1 MSDLILPD
9 EHEEPKFERINRIQ
23 TIDAGQYV
31 RATVDL
37 PDELIPLGE
46 ILAISDVAYVDN
58 LPHTIKLRAHPRHYG
73 HQDKRKV
80 KHKGWELTTH
90 AFLLKDFLGSFEQIS
105 VEEAQA
111 KRAQEQQ
118 EAMSRINEM
127 QADIQDV
134 QTNPARL
141 AQIISEGLAERRKE
155 RGEDEPNTLPALTDG
170 LPPLTLGTAI
180 ARGVTEAS
188 MIQLRGQADHQ
199 RDIVSIKA
207 EWLKKATQKLSA
219 AFSAMAPYYTEQVEI
234 PMARARE
241 MQEQVKRITDGLQS
255 LDLYL
260 GKDVYVH
267 RVASGKSASEDQ
279 PLTIV
284 QRKLVM
290 SEELAVFLDVNDRT
304 DHNSINRFLSLLGND
319 SALVDQVFLAPRCV
333 LCMAATRRDVSYKE
347 ASPLESALENMENKK
362 VFLLVRDGENIFYVS
377 SPVESHLEAARLF
390 PTKDETDKIFRGVD
404 GAAITFE
411 SLRYTSS
418 LSQHERHAL
427 HYKRLLI
434 LLCGLDHREKLFG
447 NFYTGGESL
456 SFVTMDFQEKHMRFI
471 SDDDEATLL
480 AGAERPVPVMDWLRS
495 RNRYLTSGARVF
507 GVWKDIVSNEGA
519 CPGGVQ
525 FSARYEGESGVLI
538 AFKGDK
544 GTAVELDVTI
554 NNKARKVKAYPRG
567 YRRCNDVFDNS
578 LPVPY
583 LVLDAIEPE
592 QLHFYIHDRFSRIEN
607 VAYLRLFKRA
617 LAWLSAEREAEKPA
631 RERMLQA
638 IVTNGICAAESALDT
653 LNHAIRL
660 WRSAN
665 RGKVLPSLGDEGT
678 SDWNEV
684 LDVVYLLEHGKATQF
699 ERIKAHLDSEG
710 YALVRLCVTGRARLA
725 AYVEPKAEERD
736 DRLTPHVWLHRIV
749 LRLGKRT
756 VTEMSRSWERLPAF
770 DAAEH
775 EIVSS
780 GNEAPWLSTYSG
792 FSSHKQKQDLFLA
805 CEKGVSYLRDLASNE
820 QRVREF
826 AAEYLIKR
834 SQTKGSHGSVPHIGL
849 ALPIGLIHHKQGS
862 RENIRAICVSDY
874 LASDAIYSLLED
886 GPFKED
892 FKRKELSRYAHP
904 NHQVSRMVHVADRRM
919 IGSTLNL
926 SLWTKRFAL
935 EAAADPLRPNIS
947 PYSWGSSHGTLSLD
961 AKVAKGKEESSESES
976 YWFAGGLV
984 PGARGQGLDALIGT
998 EGKTDALRPGQLWLY
1013 TPSSK
1018 TSAETE
1024 FFAEIERQD
1033 LTSYC
1038 MSDWDTQLLA
1048 CWLTPEEREQVLQ
1061 RYSSAYPGA
1070 LDTCDE
1076 KPRIQAAQRT
1086 FSLPAGTIVKE
1097 AIRSTE

>member
-1 MSDLILPD
+1 MSDLILAE
-9 EHEEPKFERINRIQ
+9 EHEEPKFERINRVQ

-37 PDELIPLGE
+37 PDELIPFGE

-73 HQDKRKV
+73 HQDQRKV

-90 AFLLKDFLGSFEQIS
+90 AFLLKDFLDSFEQVS

-111 KRAQEQQ
+111 KRALEQQ

-155 RGEDEPNTLPALTDG
+155 RGEDEPTTLPALSDG

-241 MQEQVKRITDGLQS
+241 MQEQVKRISDGLQS

-267 RVASGKSASEDQ
+267 RIASGKSAPEDQ

-290 SEELAVFLDVNDRT
+290 TEELAVFLDVNDST
-304 DHNSINRFLSLLGND
+304 DHNSIKRFLSLLGMD
-319 SALVDQVFLAPRCV
+319 SALADQVFLAPRCV
-333 LCMAATRRDVSYKE
+333 VCMAATRRNVSYKD
-347 ASPLESALENMENKK
+347 ASPLESAMENIENKK

-390 PTKDETDKIFRGVD
+390 PTKDETDRIFRGVD
-404 GAAITFE
+404 GSAITFE

-418 LSQHERHAL
+418 LTQHERHAL

-447 NFYTGGESL
+447 SFYAGGESL
-456 SFVTMDFQEKHMRFI
+456 NFVSMDFQERHMRFI

-480 AGAERPVPVMDWLRS
+480 AGAERPAPVMDWLRS

-525 FSARYEGESGVLI
+525 FSAQYSGESGVLI

-567 YRRCNDVFDNS
+567 YRRSNDGFDNS

-607 VAYLRLFKRA
+607 VEYLRLFKRA
-617 LAWLSAEREAEKPA
+617 LAWLNAERDAEKPS

-638 IVTNGICAAESALDT
+638 IVSNGVCSTVSAQAT

-665 RGKVLPSLGDEGT
+665 RGKALPTLEDEG
-678 SDWNEV
+678 SSGWNEV
-684 LDVVYLLEHGKATQF
+684 LDVVYLLEHSSATQF
-699 ERIKAHLDSEG
+699 ERIKAYLDSEG
-710 YALVRLCVTGRARLA
+710 HALVRLCVTGRARLV

-775 EIVSS
+775 EIASS
-780 GNEAPWLSTYSG
+780 GNEAPWLSTYCG
-792 FSSHKQKQDLFLA
+792 FSTYKQKQDLFLA
-805 CEKGVSYLRDLASNE
+805 CEKGVSFLRDLALNE

-826 AAEYLIKR
+826 AEEYLTKR
-834 SQTKGSHGSVPHIGL
+834 RQAKGSHGSVPHIGL

-874 LASDAIYSLLED
+874 LASDAIYSLLEA
-886 GPFKED
+886 GSFKED
-892 FKRKELSRYAHP
+892 FMRKELSRYAHP

-926 SLWTKRFAL
+926 SLWSKKFAL
-935 EAAADPLRPNIS
+935 EAAADPLKLDVS
-947 PYSWGSSHGTLSLD
+947 PYSWGASHGTLSLD
-961 AKVAKGKEESSESES
+961 AKVAKGKEESRESES

-984 PGARGQGLDALIGT
+984 PGVQGQGLDALIGI
-998 EGKTDALRPGQLWLY
+998 EGKLDGLQPGQFWLY
-1013 TPSSK
+1013 TPSNEA
-1018 TSAETE
+1018 SAETE
-1024 FFAEIERQD
+1024 YFAEIDGQA
-1033 LTSYC
+1033 LTNYS
-1038 MSDWDTQLLA
+1038 MGVWDSQLLA
-1048 CWLTPEEREQVLQ
+1048 CWLTADEREQVLQ
-1061 RYSSAYPGA
+1061 RFSAAYPGV
-1070 LDTCDE
+1070 LDTCDDM
-1076 KPRIQAAQRT
+1076 PRVQAAKRT

-1097 AIRSTE
+1097 AVRSTE

>member
-1 MSDLILPD
+1 MSELILVD
-9 EHEEPKFERINRIQ
+9 EHEEPKLERINRVQ
-23 TIDAGQYV
+23 SIDAGQYV

-46 ILAISDVAYVDN
+46 VLAISDVAYVDN

-73 HQDKRKV
+73 HHDKRNV
-80 KHKGWELTTH
+80 PHRGWELTSH
-90 AFLLKDFLGSFEQIS
+90 AFLLKDFLGRFEHVS
-105 VEEAQA
+105 LEEAQA

-118 EAMSRINEM
+118 EAMARINAM
-127 QADIQDV
+127 QADIQAV
-134 QTNPARL
+134 QTNPTRL
-141 AQIISEGLAERRKE
+141 AEIISEGLAERRKE
-155 RGEDEPNTLPALTDG
+155 RGENEPTTLPALSDG

-180 ARGVTEAS
+180 ARGVTEVS
-188 MIQLRGQADHQ
+188 MAQLRGQADHQ

-207 EWLKKATQKLSA
+207 EWLKKATEKLSA
-219 AFSAMAPYYTEQVEI
+219 AFSAMTPYYTEQVEI

-267 RVASGKSASEDQ
+267 RVASGKSADEDQ

-290 SEELAVFLDVNDRT
+290 SEELAVFLDVDDST
-304 DHNSINRFLSLLGND
+304 DHNSIGNFLSLLGERK
-319 SALVDQVFLAPRCV
+319 SLVDQIFLAPRCV

-347 ASPLESALENMENKK
+347 ASPLESAIENMENKK

-377 SPVESHLEAARLF
+377 SPVESHLESARLF
-390 PTKDETDKIFRGVD
+390 PTKDETDQIFRGVD

-411 SLRYTSS
+411 NLRYTSS
-418 LSQHERHAL
+418 LTQHERHAL

-456 SFVTMDFQEKHMRFI
+456 NFVSLAFQEKHMRFI

-480 AGAERPVPVMDWLRS
+480 AGSKRPVPVMDWLRS

-567 YRRCNDVFDNS
+567 YLRCNDAFDNT

-592 QLHFYIHDRFSRIEN
+592 QLHFYIHDRLSRIEN

-617 LAWLSAEREAEKPA
+617 LAWLNAEREAERPT
-631 RERMLQA
+631 RVRMLQA
-638 IVTNGICAAESALDT
+638 IVTNGICSAESASET

-665 RGKVLPSLGDEGT
+665 RGKPLPALSAEGT

-684 LDVVYLLEHGKATQF
+684 LDVVYLLEHGNATQF
-699 ERIKAHLDSEG
+699 ERIKHYLDSNGHE
-710 YALVRLCVTGRARLA
+710 LVRLCVTGRARLV

-749 LRLGKRT
+749 LRLGKRS

-770 DAAEH
+770 DASEH
-775 EIVSS
+775 KIFSS
-780 GNEAPWLSTYSG
+780 SNEAPWLSTYSG
-792 FSSHKQKQDLFLA
+792 FSSHKQKKDLFLA
-805 CEKGVSYLRDLASNE
+805 CEKGVSLLRDLASNE
-820 QRVREF
+820 QRVRELSE
-826 AAEYLIKR
+826 EYLIKR
-834 SQTKGSHGSVPHIGL
+834 WHAKGPQGSVPRIGL
-849 ALPIGLIHHKQGS
+849 VLPIGLVHHKQGS
-862 RENIRAICVSDY
+862 REEIRAICICDSH
-874 LASDAIYSLLED
+874 ASGAIYSLLEE
-886 GPFKED
+886 GAFKED
-892 FKRKELSRYAHP
+892 FKRKEIFRYAHP
-904 NHQVSRMVHVADRRM
+904 NYQVSRMVHLADRRM
-919 IGSTLNL
+919 IGSTLTL
-926 SLWTKRFAL
+926 SLWRKKFAL
-935 EAAADPLRPNIS
+935 EAAATPLMPHVS
-947 PYSWGSSHGTLSLD
+947 AYSWGASYGTLSLD

-984 PGARGQGLDALIGT
+984 PGAQGQGLDALIGT
-998 EGKTDALRPGQLWLY
+998 EGKLDGLKPGQLWLY
-1013 TPSSK
+1013 TPSRT
-1018 TSAETE
+1018 TSGETE
-1024 FFAEIERQD
+1024 FFAEIERQE
-1033 LTSYC
+1033 LTQHC
-1038 MSDWDTQLLA
+1038 MSDWDAQLLA
-1048 CWLTPEEREQVLQ
+1048 CWLTPEEREQVL
-1061 RYSSAYPGA
+1061 RKYSAAYPGV
-1070 LDTCDE
+1070 LDISDE
-1076 KPRIQAAQRT
+1076 TPRIHAAHRT
-1086 FSLPAGTIVKE
+1086 YTLPAGAFVKE
-1097 AIRSTE
+1097 AVRSTE